1 MIDERLRKLWDELQH
16 KQPHMEHFL
25 TKVGLMGAHDFHIS
39 AIPEVETTLS
49 IRGGVHGIYDLE
61 VEFKYPVS
69 VIAGENGSGKS
80 TVLFAAACAY
90 EVPGADAKQFIPSTL
105 FSDYQSEQGM
115 RGDEEAGTILHYKY
129 LTPDGER
136 AAMWQEHDKGHDDSL
151 LNRKKNIFPER
162 QVHLI
167 TPGNL
172 ANRFELQDEQGR
184 LRTKFASEESSLT
197 APQIEFAQRLLPFDY
212 SEVINLSEN
221 SEDGANL
228 LFVTLENGAEYS
240 ERHMATGE
248 RAVLLLS
255 KEIAEAKNALV
266 LIDEVEAGL
275 HPSAQQSLMLELQQ
289 LALSNNLQIIVT
301 THSPVVLDSVPDT
314 GRIFLERDEEGRVS
328 AHPAYRDLIQ
338 DALYGRLDKKL
349 NLLCEDKMGES
360 LLQGVFDI
368 ITPRLNARRESIR
381 IGRDTGAEEFPGHAK
396 AFVRFGQ
403 LQNFIFVLDGDK
415 RKTDLEKKIKKNT
428 NQEARVAFLPGE
440 DAPEIWVWKEL
451 KDFSDQW
458 AKKLGIAPG
467 ELARKIRRLDSAY
480 DSAADSASEI
490 AKAELHKLSEAVD
503 RPGTEIC
510 RMVAR
515 RKAHH
520 KEKDIQPLVEELETA
535 FQEWRSGTSE
545 TG

>member
-1 MIDERLRKLWDELQH
+1 MTDERRQKLWEALQH
-16 KQPHMEHFL
+16 KRPHMEHFL
-25 TKVGLMGAHDFHIS
+25 TEVGLMGAYYPHIS
-39 AIPEVETTLS
+39 TFPGLKVAPS
-49 IRGGVHGIYDLE
+49 IRGGVHGIRDLE

-69 VIAGENGSGKS
+69 VIAGENGCGKS

-90 EVPGADAKQFIPSTL
+90 KVPGVGAKQFVPSDL
-105 FSDYQSEQGM
+105 FSDYKSEQGM
-115 RGDEEAGTILHYKY
+115 RGDEEAETTLRYKY
-129 LTPDGER
+129 LTPDGES
-136 AAMWQEHDKGHDDSL
+136 AAMWRQDNKGHDGRL
-151 LNRKKNIFPER
+151 QNHKNENLPER
-162 QVHLI
+162 QVYLI

-172 ANRFELQDEQGR
+172 INRSEPHGEQEMPHTR
-184 LRTKFASEESSLT
+184 RALLKSALT
-197 APQIEFAQRLLPFDY
+197 PPQIEFAQRLLPFEY
-212 SEVINLSEN
+212 LAFINLPGS
-221 SEDGANL
+221 SEDEANL
-228 LFVTLENGAEYS
+228 LFAIQKSGAEYS
-240 ERHMATGE
+240 EQHMATGE
-248 RAVLLLS
+248 RAILRLS
-255 KEIAEAKNALV
+255 KEIAQARNALV

-440 DAPEIWVWKEL
+440 DAPEVWVWKEL
-451 KDFSDQW
+451 KDFFRSMGQ
-458 AKKLGIAPG
+458 KVGYCIGRSFP
-467 ELARKIRRLDSAY
+467 
-480 DSAADSASEI
+480 AD
-490 AKAELHKLSEAVD
+490 
-503 RPGTEIC
+503 T
-510 RMVAR
+510 
-515 RKAHH
+515 
-520 KEKDIQPLVEELETA
+520 PLRFGL
-535 FQEWRSGTSE
+535 
-545 TG
+545 